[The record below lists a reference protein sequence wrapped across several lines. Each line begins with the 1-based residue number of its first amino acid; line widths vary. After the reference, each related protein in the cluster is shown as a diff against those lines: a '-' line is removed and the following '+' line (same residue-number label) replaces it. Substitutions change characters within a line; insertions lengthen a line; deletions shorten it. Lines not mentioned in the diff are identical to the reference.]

1 MDGVVTLLPEPIYT
15 QVEEIWSELAQA
27 CGVQG
32 INATPVPHFSWHV
45 AERYHEDQLQK
56 TLQELA
62 NRSQPFQ
69 VHTAGLGVFSR
80 ELPIVYIALVKDAG
94 MMEFHKNLHDLLRNL
109 AIGPN
114 KYYHPENWMPHI
126 TLVFE
131 DMGYGNISCV
141 MKRLVFRSFEW
152 TFMVDNLALIGQPPG
167 HSGSVYFRIPFGGGI
182 GG

>member
-45 AERYHEDQLQK
+45 AERYHEDLLQK

-69 VHTAGLGVFSR
+69 VRTAGLGVFSR
-80 ELPIVYIALVKDAG
+80 QLPIRPTDCAQFRSVWFSRRLLWPSPWIAEKCA
-94 MMEFHKNLHDLLRNL
+94 
-109 AIGPN
+109 N
-114 KYYHPENWMPHI
+114 KSLPPPS
-126 TLVFE
+126 
-131 DMGYGNISCV
+131 GV
-141 MKRLVFRSFEW
+141 MKPKPLPSSNHLTVPVSVPLVLIEFPLNERSAQQ
-152 TFMVDNLALIGQPPG
+152 MLARGRDTQESIKGNSKESLSRNRTGD
-167 HSGSVYFRIPFGGGI
+167 
-182 GG
+182 